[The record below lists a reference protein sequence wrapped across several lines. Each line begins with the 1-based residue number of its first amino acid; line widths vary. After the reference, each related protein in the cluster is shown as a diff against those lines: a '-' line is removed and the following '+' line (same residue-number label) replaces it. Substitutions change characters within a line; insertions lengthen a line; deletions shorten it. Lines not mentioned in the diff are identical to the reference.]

1 MMAAPSAPRR
11 AMSDGK
17 HRKRLKL
24 SLGDRNDAIVD
35 LTLSDEDGESEA
47 SGAPESK
54 KSQRVPA
61 GESAPI
67 VLPDSDEDAEDA
79 IKFVSHKERP
89 KPKSINEI
97 LKDSSGAAPGSTPPR
112 PVAALP
118 PLLLTRPEQVAQHT
132 PCSLHF
138 GILPAALAERL
149 YRVML
154 AESKAWERNRW
165 YLADRHV
172 ESPHTTAFYS
182 TDPEADSVHWYMGR
196 KDHKEIPN
204 GFLPEMEEAR
214 QIIEAFVN
222 THLGERQRYG
232 LEYDGPWRANVAAAN
247 CYKGRAETVGAH
259 ADQLTYLGPYPTI
272 ASLSLGVTRNFR
284 LRGVPSVQANT
295 ASSEPPIRTYDV
307 VLPHNS
313 LCIMGAGTQERFKH
327 SIPPA
332 RSIDLFKLK
341 NRETGETETFIERIN
356 MTFRFYRPD
365 FKPASTPVCSCGIP
379 CVLRA
384 DAKGKAAAAVV
395 ASSSVSTISGAGAA
409 GTIACSESQMR
420 FFWQCTA
427 GAQNEGK
434 SCNYFRFLDME
445 KEGRGPCLHDAIKS

>member
-1 MMAAPSAPRR
+1 
-11 AMSDGK
+11 MSEGK

-24 SLGDRNDAIVD
+24 SLCGRNNEIVD
-35 LTLSDEDGESEA
+35 LTLSDDDGKSEA
-47 SGAPESK
+47 SGASEPK
-54 KSQRVPA
+54 KSQHIYA
-61 GESAPI
+61 AESAPN

-79 IKFVSHKERP
+79 VEFVSHKERP
-89 KPKSINEI
+89 KPKSINEV
-97 LKDSSGAAPGSTPPR
+97 LRDSSGAASGSGSTPPR
-112 PVAALP
+112 PAAALP

-182 TDPEADSVHWYMGR
+182 TDPEADSAHWYMGR

-204 GFLPEMEEAR
+204 GFLPAMEEAR

-222 THLGERQRYG
+222 DYLEKRQRYG

-247 CYKGRAETVGAH
+247 CYKGRAEVGLPNSFECVAAWANARRFGRSRCAPRLHQTVGAH

-284 LRGVPSVQANT
+284 LRGVPSIQADT
-295 ASSEPPIRTYDV
+295 ASSEPPIRTFDV

-313 LCIMGAGTQERFKH
+313 LCLMGAGTQERFKH

-332 RSIDLFKLK
+332 RSIDIFKLK
-341 NRETGETETFIERIN
+341 NRETGETETFVERIN

-365 FKPASTPVCSCGIP
+365 FKPASTPVCACGIP

-409 GTIACSESQMR
+409 GTTAWSESQMR

-427 GAQNEGK
+427 GAQSE
-434 SCNYFRFLDME
+434 R
-445 KEGRGPCLHDAIKS
+445 

>member
-1 MMAAPSAPRR
+1 MTAARSASRR
-11 AMSDGK
+11 VMSEGK

-24 SLGDRNDAIVD
+24 SLGDRNNAIVD
-35 LTLSDEDGESEA
+35 LTLSDEDGRSEA

-67 VLPDSDEDAEDA
+67 VLPDSDEDSEDA
-79 IKFVSHKERP
+79 IAFVSHKERP

-97 LKDSSGAAPGSTPPR
+97 LKDSSGTASGSTPPR

-132 PCSLHF
+132 PCSIHF

-182 TDPEADSVHWYMGR
+182 TDPEADSAHWYMGR

-222 THLGERQRYG
+222 NQLEKRPRYG
-232 LEYDGPWRANVAAAN
+232 LEYHGPWRANVAAAN
-247 CYKGRAETVGAH
+247 CYKGRAEVG
-259 ADQLTYLGPYPTI
+259 
-272 ASLSLGVTRNFR
+272 LSGGFLCTVTR
-284 LRGVPSVQANT
+284 AY
-295 ASSEPPIRTYDV
+295 ARTS
-307 VLPHNS
+307 P
-313 LCIMGAGTQERFKH
+313 
-327 SIPPA
+327 
-332 RSIDLFKLK
+332 
-341 NRETGETETFIERIN
+341 
-356 MTFRFYRPD
+356 YR
-365 FKPASTPVCSCGIP
+365 T
-379 CVLRA
+379 LRA
-384 DAKGKAAAAVV
+384 VHIPDRRRTCGPAHLPRAVSHHRIAITRSDAQFPLAKRPIGPGKHRFQR
-395 ASSSVSTISGAGAA
+395 STYPDLRRCAPTQLALYHGCGDARAIQALD
-409 GTIACSESQMR
+409 TAC
-420 FFWQCTA
+420 A
-427 GAQNEGK
+427 K
-434 SCNYFRFLDME
+434 
-445 KEGRGPCLHDAIKS
+445 H